1 MKNTIALVYDFDG
14 TLSSKSMQE
23 YTVLPNLGVED
34 MDRFWESINEEGKKH
49 NAEMS
54 LVWMRRIIEL
64 ARQGEKRIT
73 REYFKKCGRDI
84 EYFPGVVQF
93 FKAINQHVSK
103 ASRGKMKVRHYIVSA
118 GLKEILDGI
127 SIRKEF
133 HNIFG
138 SEYFYDEHGLPHFPK
153 VVITDTIKTQYL
165 FRINKGK
172 ELLSDSINEHMDE
185 DDRPIPFENII
196 YVGDGLTDVPAM
208 TLTRKSGGH
217 SIAVYRPGDKR
228 GLQTCKRLLAAPR
241 VDFAAPADYRKNSE
255 LFQYVTSVLDLI
267 VKKYDFGCKSEQNRK
282 NLKMEMVDGKKTPA
296 A

>member
-14 TLSSKSMQE
+14 TLSPKSMQE

-34 MDRFWESINEEGKKH
+34 ADRFWEAVDKECKKH
-49 NAEMS
+49 NAEPS
-54 LVWMRRIIEL
+54 LVWMREIIKL
-64 ARQGEKRIT
+64 AEQGEKRIT
-73 REYFKKCGRDI
+73 KEYFKKCGRDI
-84 EYFPGVVQF
+84 EYFPGVKDF
-93 FKAINQHVSK
+93 FKAINLYVKK

-138 SEYFYDEHGLPHFPK
+138 SAYFYDKNGLPDFPK

-172 ELLSDSINEHMDE
+172 ELLSDSINEHTDE
-185 DDRPIPFENII
+185 KDRPIPFENMI
-196 YVGDGLTDVPAM
+196 YIGDGLTDVPAM

-217 SIAVYRPGDKR
+217 SIAVYRPEDKR

-241 VDFAAPADYRKNSE
+241 VDFVAPADYRKNSE

-267 VKKYDFGCKSEQNRK
+267 VKKYEFGRNSEQNRK
-282 NLKMEMVDGKKTPA
+282 ILKTN
-296 A
+296 